1 MDSQFLSLI
10 SSSFGSF
17 AISESLGRIMICLR
31 QRNNF
36 QTPCIVAIHSL
47 FLSHALS
54 YSLSLSLTHKLSFT
68 HGSPHTTEAQ
78 TLFFHRSFFSL
89 SHFQPSILSLQV
101 FLCYRVTNSSYS
113 FISFSFDCSFRKSF
127 FPPSIDLCLDQNE
140 AAEVK

>member
-68 HGSPHTTEAQ
+68 HGSPHTTD
-78 TLFFHRSFFSL
+78 LNFFTDHSFALAIFNPPFCL
-89 SHFQPSILSLQV
+89 S
-101 FLCYRVTNSSYS
+101 
-113 FISFSFDCSFRKSF
+113 KSF
-127 FPPSIDLCLDQNE
+127 FVTESPTLLTRSSASLSIVLFENHFFRLQSIF
-140 AAEVK
+140 VWTRMKLPK